1 MIAVVGATGEVGRT
15 ALAILKDRGIPGS
28 ELSLFAGTRSAGS
41 SVPYGDDHLVVRHV
55 DEFEP
60 AGYRAAIFSAGSG
73 VSKEV
78 APRIAAGGCT
88 VIDNSSAF
96 RMDEDKVLCVPEVN
110 GDLLDGLS
118 PNSIIANPN
127 CSTIQLVVALAPIA
141 NAVGIDRVNVCT
153 YQAVSGAGRRG
164 IDALEGRNEDSPFA
178 VDIRANALPH
188 IDVFEEDGFTK
199 EEHKVMNES
208 RKILRMPNLRIN
220 VTAVRVPV
228 VNGHSLAVH
237 LETVDPIEV
246 NAVRELL
253 SKAPGVR
260 LIDPYPTP
268 RFDADGRD
276 DVFVGRVRK
285 DPSHT
290 NGLNLWVVAD
300 NLRKGAALNAVQ
312 ILARLTKAPSVA
324 NILMR

>member
-15 ALAILKDRGIPGS
+15 ALSILSDRGLPEA
-28 ELSLFAGTRSAGS
+28 ELSLFAGSRSAGS
-41 SVPYGDDHLVVRHV
+41 SVPCGNAHLVVRHV

-60 AGYRAAIFSAGSG
+60 AGFRAAIFSAGSG

-96 RMDEDKVLCVPEVN
+96 RMDDDKVLCVPEVN

-118 PNSIIANPN
+118 PDSIIANPN

-141 NAVGIDRVNVCT
+141 NAVGLDRVNVCT

-164 IDALEGRNEDSPFA
+164 IDALAGDLGDSPFA
-178 VDIRANALPH
+178 VDIRANAIPH
-188 IDVFEEDGFTK
+188 IDVFEDDGFTK

-208 RKILRMPNLRIN
+208 RKILRLPNLRIN

-228 VNGHSLAVH
+228 VNGHSVSVH
-237 LETVDPIEV
+237 LETIDPIS
-246 NAVRELL
+246 ADAARELL

-268 RFDADGRD
+268 RFDADGKD

-285 DPSHT
+285 DPSHP

-300 NLRKGAALNAVQ
+300 NLRKGAALNAIQ
-312 ILARLTKAPSVA
+312 ILEGLPMAPAYAGSARQ
-324 NILMR
+324 

>member
-1 MIAVVGATGEVGRT
+1 MIAIVGATGEVGRT
-15 ALAILKDRGIPGS
+15 ALSILEARGYRAS
-28 ELSLFAGTRSAGS
+28 ELSLFAGPRSAGS
-41 SVPYGDDHLVVRHV
+41 TVDFGNDRVRVRHV
-55 DEFEP
+55 DEFDP
-60 AGYRAAIFSAGSG
+60 AGHHAAIFSAGSS

-141 NAVGIDRVNVCT
+141 KAVGLDRVNVCT
-153 YQAVSGAGRRG
+153 YQAVSGAGRKG
-164 IDALEGRNEDSPFA
+164 IEALEGNTDSSPFA

-188 IDVFEEDGFTK
+188 IDVLEDDGFTK
-199 EEHKVMNES
+199 EEHKVINES
-208 RKILRMPNLRIN
+208 RKILRLPDLKVN

-237 LETVDPIEV
+237 LETIEPIEV
-246 NAVRELL
+246 SAVRDLL
-253 SKAPGVR
+253 STAPGVA

-268 RFDADGRD
+268 RFDADGKD
-276 DVFVGRVRK
+276 DVLVGRIRK
-285 DPSHT
+285 DPSHPR
-290 NGLNLWVVAD
+290 GLNLWVVAD

-312 ILARLTKAPSVA
+312 ILERLSGVHSGSVGARS
-324 NILMR
+324 